1 MAFSTALLEFITIHS
16 LNVAPNST
24 AWSDTLE
31 TFWGRRGV
39 PSKHHVCLPLFN
51 TLQKTNTLQGR
62 LRKRLSMALTWF
74 QILDNQAEAYVSQV
88 MQGTWLVARAE
99 EIRRFLQDTRPRSV
113 L

>member
-31 TFWGRRGV
+31 TFWGRRGL
-39 PSKHHVCLPLFN
+39 PSKHHVRRSLSESL
-51 TLQKTNTLQGR
+51 LQTNYPQGR

-74 QILDNQAEAYVSQV
+74 QILDNRAEAYVSQAV
-88 MQGTWLVARAE
+88 LGMWLVTHLE
-99 EIRRFLQDTRPRSV
+99 ET
-113 L
+113 